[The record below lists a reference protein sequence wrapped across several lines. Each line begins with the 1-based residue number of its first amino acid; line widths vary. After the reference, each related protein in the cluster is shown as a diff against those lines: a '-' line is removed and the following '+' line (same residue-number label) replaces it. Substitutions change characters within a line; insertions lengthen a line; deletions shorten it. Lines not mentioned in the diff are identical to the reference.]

1 MSGNNL
7 IINNNDRKRRIT
19 TPLIALLIAVVIS
32 IAFASVFVY
41 YPMAVTLQP
50 VQPPVYF
57 ETGSNAGAYDLG
69 GSGTPYTSNT
79 IYVSIGSNATSLN
92 ITVHPTYQVT
102 YYKNV
107 SIVYNNDG
115 KSYKVCFRVNTP
127 LSNLP
132 SGSKAY
138 LYIYSQGGTRSLS
151 GYPTPTP
158 SGYLAQIDLTS
169 TGTTCVETTTFLG
182 YNQFY
187 EMDLYIYIPEGY
199 NVGMT
204 SGTTYTAN
212 LLLIYTPQ
220 TSETPP

>member
-7 IINNNDRKRRIT
+7 IVNNNGRKRIIT

-32 IAFASVFVY
+32 ISFASVFVY

-57 ETGSNAGAYDLG
+57 EKGSNADADDLG
-69 GSGTPYTSNT
+69 SNK
-79 IYVSIGSNATSLN
+79 ISVLIGSNGTLLT

-107 SIVYNNDG
+107 SIVYNNDA
-115 KSYKVCFRVNTP
+115 KSYKVCFKVNTP

-132 SGSKAY
+132 SGSTAY
-138 LYIYSQGGTRSLS
+138 LYIYSKGGTRSLS

-158 SGYLAQIDLTS
+158 SSYLAQIDLIT
-169 TGTTCVETTTFLG
+169 TGTTCASSTLG
-182 YNQFY
+182 STEFF
-187 EMDLYIYIPEGY
+187 EIDLYIYIPEGY
-199 NVGMT
+199 DVGMI
-204 SGTTYTAN
+204 SGKTYTAN

>member
-7 IINNNDRKRRIT
+7 IVNNNGRKRRIT

-57 ETGSNAGAYDLG
+57 AEGTNSNQDDLWTGNKISVL
-69 GSGTPYTSNT
+69 
-79 IYVSIGSNATSLN
+79 IGSNKTSLT
-92 ITVHPTYQVT
+92 IIVHPTYQVT

-107 SIVYNNDG
+107 SIVYNNDSG
-115 KSYKVCFRVNTP
+115 RAYLVCFRVYTP

-132 SGSKAY
+132 PGSEAY
-138 LYIYSQGGTRSLS
+138 LYIYAASSTRSLS

-158 SGYLAQIDLTS
+158 SGYLKQINLKS
-169 TGTTCVETTTFLG
+169 TGTTCVVTLG
-182 YNQFY
+182 GKGYL

-199 NVGMT
+199 DVGMT

-220 TSETPP
+220 TSETSETLP

>member
-7 IINNNDRKRRIT
+7 IINNNGRKRRIT

-50 VQPPVYF
+50 VSPPVYF
-57 ETGSNAGAYDLG
+57 DAGANSNQNDLG
-69 GSGTPYTSNT
+69 GSGTPYTSN
-79 IYVSIGSNATSLN
+79 IISVSIGSNATYLT

-132 SGSKAY
+132 PNSKAY
-138 LYIYSQGGTRSLS
+138 LYI
-151 GYPTPTP
+151 
-158 SGYLAQIDLTS
+158 
-169 TGTTCVETTTFLG
+169 
-182 YNQFY
+182 
-187 EMDLYIYIPEGY
+187 
-199 NVGMT
+199 
-204 SGTTYTAN
+204 
-212 LLLIYTPQ
+212 
-220 TSETPP
+220 